1 VTTPLRAVRPLRAI
15 LAAAACLALVTPAAA
30 LDLNA
35 FRREHHL
42 PPLHVSSAMA
52 GAASAHAHDLA
63 ARQHLDHD
71 GFRSR
76 LARST
81 MAAEN
86 VAYGCGTQDCVIRMW
101 ARSPGH
107 RRNMLMKGVT
117 HYGLASARG
126 ANGQTYWVL
135 EMGN

>member
-1 VTTPLRAVRPLRAI
+1 MPKSKLTSHLPRGLAV
-15 LAAAACLALVTPAAA
+15 AALCLAVATPALA
-30 LDLNA
+30 LDLND

-42 PPLHVSSAMA
+42 PPLHVSAAMI
-52 GAASAHAHDLA
+52 AAAYEHAHELA
-63 ARQHLDHD
+63 AREDLDHD
-71 GFRSR
+71 GFEQRMAGSSR
-76 LARST
+76 
-81 MAAEN
+81 AAEN
-86 VAYGCGTQDCVIRMW
+86 VAYGCRTRDCVFRMW

-107 RRNMLMKGVT
+107 RRNMLMKGLT

>member
-1 VTTPLRAVRPLRAI
+1 MRGALT
-15 LAAAACLALVTPAAA
+15 LAAVAIASAVACAAPARA

-52 GAASAHAHDLA
+52 GAAYAHAHDLA

-76 LARST
+76 LSMST

-117 HYGLASARG
+117 HYGLASAHG

>member
-1 VTTPLRAVRPLRAI
+1 MRARLA
-15 LAAAACLALVTPAAA
+15 LAAAAIASAVTLAGPAQA
-30 LDLNA
+30 LDLNS

-42 PPLHVSSAMA
+42 PPLRHSAAMA
-52 GAASAHAHDLA
+52 GAAWAHAHALA
-63 ARQHLDHD
+63 AREHLDHD

-76 LARST
+76 LSGSS

-86 VAYGCGTQDCVIRMW
+86 VAYGCASEDCVIRMW

-107 RRNMLMKGVT
+107 RRNMLMRGVT
-117 HYGLASARG
+117 HYGLASARA